1 MSVSLWIWSLVA
13 GGVLALQVGMNG
25 LLQTTTRSPLI
36 AALINFVV
44 GTALLLVAALVT
56 RAPWPDMTAV
66 RGIPAW
72 AWFGGFCGALYVATV
87 SFTGPRLGATTV
99 LALTLLGQSV
109 VSLLVDHYGL
119 VGLPVN
125 PVSLTRVLGV
135 LLLLGGALL
144 IAR

>member
-1 MSVSLWIWSLVA
+1 MSVSLWIWSLIA

-56 RAPWPDMTAV
+56 RAPWPDMSVV
-66 RGIPAW
+66 RGIPTW
-72 AWFGGFCGALYVATV
+72 AWLGGFCGALYVATV

-109 VSLLVDHYGL
+109 VSMLVDHYGL

>member
-1 MSVSLWIWSLVA
+1 MSASLWVWSLLA

-25 LLQTTTRSPLI
+25 VLKTASGSPLI
-36 AALINFVV
+36 AALINFLV
-44 GTALLLVAALVT
+44 GTALLLIALIAT
-56 RAPWPDMTAV
+56 RTSWPAMTAL

-87 SFTGPRLGATTV
+87 SFTGPKLGATTV

-109 VSLLVDHYGL
+109 LSLVIDHYGL
-119 VGLPVN
+119 VGLPQN
-125 PVSLTRVLGV
+125 PLTLARVLGV
-135 LLLLGGALL
+135 VLLLGGALL

>member
-1 MSVSLWIWSLVA
+1 MSVSLWIWSLLA

-25 LLQTTTRSPLI
+25 VLQTTTRRPLI
-36 AALINFVV
+36 AAL
-44 GTALLLVAALVT
+44 AT
-56 RAPWPDMTAV
+56 RAPWPDLTGV
-66 RGIPAW
+66 RSIPAW

-87 SFTGPRLGATTV
+87 AFTGPRLGATTV

-109 VSLLVDHYGL
+109 VSVVVDHYGL
-119 VGLPVN
+119 VGLPQN
-125 PVSLTRVLGV
+125 PLSVLRVLGV